1 MQSLA
6 QERSTRLPPFPSSV
20 EFSGMLCL
28 VNWLKP
34 VFGCF
39 SSIQGSIPEWTQEA
53 GVHHPNISTCLHR
66 SPVRRSAHV
75 SLVSPAHCQMVVT
88 ILWNRWWCPRLTL
101 NIIRVLSLPR
111 SRGPHEQIIDPRHVP
126 LFAWI

>member
-66 SPVRRSAHV
+66 SPVRRAAHLRLGSPSHFPIV
-75 SLVSPAHCQMVVT
+75 VPILLDRWGGPPLTPKNIRSLY
-88 ILWNRWWCPRLTL
+88 
-101 NIIRVLSLPR
+101 
-111 SRGPHEQIIDPRHVP
+111 
-126 LFAWI
+126 